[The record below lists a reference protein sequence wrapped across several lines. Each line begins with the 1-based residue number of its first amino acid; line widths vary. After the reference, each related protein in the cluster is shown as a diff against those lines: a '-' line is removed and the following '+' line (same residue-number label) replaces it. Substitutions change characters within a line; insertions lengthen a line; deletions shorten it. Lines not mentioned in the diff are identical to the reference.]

1 MRDDSQN
8 EQLVRDNNIEMMHKQ
23 AGTLK
28 GHSNTMWFLGRK
40 EKGILGES
48 PDGLITDL
56 SRKDPHGVFEAKYVI
71 VKVRA

>member
-1 MRDDSQN
+1 MTHKN
-8 EQLVRDNNIEMMHKQ
+8 EQLERDNYIEMMHKQ
-23 AGTLK
+23 DGTHK

-56 SRKDPHGVFEAKYVI
+56 SRKDPHGIFEAKNII